1 MKIIDAHFH
10 FSKCVHFDELAQ
22 EAGHENCAAHLAEVY
37 RQTGIVLGIAMGEMG
52 GERIGGVCTPR
63 MPAMPQP
70 YPPFIAWCAG
80 LDSDEIASGTLKRS
94 LELFAAAFSRPDCVG
109 LKLYPGYHTI
119 PLNDPV
125 HDPFYDLAGQF
136 DVPVVIHTGELAG
149 NHGLLK
155 YSHPFNV
162 DELAGRF
169 PHVRF
174 VMAHCGNPWIV
185 DATAVAAKNPNVYL
199 DLSGLYVGNHS
210 ADWYWEHFRGHLEQ
224 LRTWLVY
231 MDNWEKVMYG
241 SDWPLVNIPAYI
253 EVIRRLIPEE
263 NCPAVFFDN
272 ACRVFPKISGLIEPK
287 RT

>member
-1 MKIIDAHFH
+1 MFFSTPELIIFPKIGKGELRRVSFPKRIFAIVSGTGYITKYKAERKNPIMKIIDAHFH

-119 PLNDPV
+119 PLNDPA
-125 HDPFYDLAGQF
+125 HDP
-136 DVPVVIHTGELAG
+136 
-149 NHGLLK
+149 
-155 YSHPFNV
+155 
-162 DELAGRF
+162 
-169 PHVRF
+169 
-174 VMAHCGNPWIV
+174 
-185 DATAVAAKNPNVYL
+185 
-199 DLSGLYVGNHS
+199 
-210 ADWYWEHFRGHLEQ
+210 
-224 LRTWLVY
+224 
-231 MDNWEKVMYG
+231 
-241 SDWPLVNIPAYI
+241 
-253 EVIRRLIPEE
+253 
-263 NCPAVFFDN
+263 
-272 ACRVFPKISGLIEPK
+272 
-287 RT
+287 